1 MMPCHAMP
9 VAEGTIA
16 PRGASTRS
24 GRFGQKRQR
33 RIKYSHAGYL
43 YNFIRVDASR
53 GVLVE

>member
-1 MMPCHAMP
+1 MP

-24 GRFGQKRQR
+24 GWFGQKRQR